1 MDFREVV
8 DELNK
13 NPDKLFKSI
22 TNAVYEEPIYVT
34 VDYGKI
40 VFKDR
45 IGDNI
50 NVIEINLDWKWKEV
64 KEFDKLATWDE
75 AVQAWKEDKTFII
88 RQNHRWLTQHP
99 VHRLGCMMDESD
111 EFVYG
116 FSWDMVDSGLIYIV
130 ENIDDEDDE

>member
-22 TNAVYEEPIYVT
+22 TNAPYEEPIYVA
-34 VDYGKI
+34 VDYDKI

-45 IGDNI
+45 IGDSINI
-50 NVIEINLDWKWKEV
+50 AGISLYLKWKEV

-75 AVQAWKEDKTFII
+75 AVQAWKEGKIFIVK
-88 RQNHRWLTQHP
+88 RNHEWLTQYP
-99 VHRLGCMMDESD
+99 VPNLGCMIDQYD
-111 EFVYG
+111 NFVYG
-116 FSWDMVDSGLIYIV
+116 FTWDMIDSGLIYIV
-130 ENIDDEDDE
+130 ENVDEYDE